1 MAREDATNL
10 QVNGSATSSQEESAA
25 ASRPYSDDIIISWP
39 ELHRDARHL
48 CEILHGMGPWKGII
62 AITRGGLVPA
72 ALVARELDIRL
83 IETVCITS
91 YGTSSSIEA
100 EQQRGS
106 LQVLKMIE
114 GDGEGFLLIDDL
126 VDTGKTAAYV
136 RKMLPKAYFATL
148 YAKPAGRAVVDTY
161 VKEFKQQKWIFFP
174 WDIDYQFSVPIKERE
189 KVQAISPEK

>member
-10 QVNGSATSSQEESAA
+10 QVNGSATSSQEDSAA

-189 KVQAISPEK
+189 KVQAVSPEK